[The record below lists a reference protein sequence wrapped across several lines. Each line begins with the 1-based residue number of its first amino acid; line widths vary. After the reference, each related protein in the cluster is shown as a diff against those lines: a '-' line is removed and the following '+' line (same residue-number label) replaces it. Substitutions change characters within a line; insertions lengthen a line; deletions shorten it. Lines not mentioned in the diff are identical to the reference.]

1 MYPTISVI
9 IPNFNRG
16 ALLEKAIRSVLEQ
29 TVPVA
34 EILVCDDGSTDDAK
48 HRVAQLQ
55 MDYPQVVWLDCGSN
69 GRPAIPRNQGISRA
83 QGEWIAF
90 LDNDDTWEK
99 TKLEEQL
106 RIADAYNVHFIC
118 TNAWRVSDN
127 EKASSALIH
136 HSTGKYQF
144 SDLIAENFIVCSSVL
159 VHHSLL
165 KQSQKFPE
173 HKYFKAIEDY
183 ALWLEIGLNAP
194 IFFLQ
199 TPLVNYLDLPQQSIR
214 SGQDN
219 EYAMYRRIL
228 LRTLRIAVNK
238 HKFSKAMICIAQL
251 LRNTFYEFR
260 YNYRM
265 RKSGGNA

>member
-16 ALLEKAIRSVLEQ
+16 VLLEKAIRSVLEQ

-48 HRVAQLQ
+48 ERVAQLQ
-55 MDYPQVVWLDCGSN
+55 IDFPQVVWIDCGRN
-69 GRPAIPRNQGISRA
+69 GRPAIPRNIGISKA

-90 LDNDDTWEK
+90 LDNDDMWEK

-106 RIADAYNVHFIC
+106 HIAKECNVSFIC
-118 TNAWRVSDN
+118 TNAWRVTDN

-136 HSTGKYQF
+136 HRTGKYQF

-159 VHHSLL
+159 VHHSLV
-165 KQSQKFPE
+165 KASQQFPE
-173 HKYFKAIEDY
+173 HKNFKAIEDY
-183 ALWLEIGLNAP
+183 ALWLEIALNAP
-194 IFFLQ
+194 IYFSQ
-199 TPLVNYLDLPQQSIR
+199 KPLVNYLDLPQQSIR
-214 SGQDN
+214 SGQEN

-228 LRTLRIAVNK
+228 LRTLNIAISK
-238 HKFSKAMICIAQL
+238 LKLSKAVMCIAQL

-265 RKSGGNA
+265 RKSGGHV